1 MKISEKIRALREEK
15 QWSQEEMAAKLDM
28 SRNGY
33 AKIELGKTKPN
44 IDKLLKIAQ
53 LLDVEISDLFQS
65 DEKNVLVFMN
75 SENLH
80 ENIQQIGNYY
90 RDSADFAA
98 EQEKLLMIIQHKDE
112 IIAQQNREL
121 ATLEKLVASLEL
133 RLKEQ

>member
-1 MKISEKIRALREEK
+1 MKISEKIRTLREEK

-53 LLDVEISDLFQS
+53 LLDVEISDLFQA

-121 ATLEKLVASLEL
+121 ATLDKLVASLEL

>member
-1 MKISEKIRALREEK
+1 MKISEKIRALHEQK
-15 QWSQEEMAAKLDM
+15 QWSQEEMAEKLGM

-33 AKIELGKTKPN
+33 AKIELGKTKPS
-44 IDKLLKIAQ
+44 I
-53 LLDVEISDLFQS
+53 
-65 DEKNVLVFMN
+65 
-75 SENLH
+75 H

>member
-53 LLDVEISDLFQS
+53 LLDVEISDLFQA

-112 IIAQQNREL
+112 IIAQQNREW
-121 ATLEKLVASLEL
+121 ATLEKLVTSLEL

>member
-53 LLDVEISDLFQS
+53 LLDVEISDLFQA
-65 DEKNVLVFMN
+65 DEKNVLFFMN

>member
-53 LLDVEISDLFQS
+53 LLDVEISDLFQA

-121 ATLEKLVASLEL
+121 ATLEKLVTSLEL

>member
-53 LLDVEISDLFQS
+53 LLDVEISDLFQA

-112 IIAQQNREL
+112 IITQQNREW
-121 ATLEKLVASLEL
+121 ATLEKLVTSLEL

>member
-33 AKIELGKTKPN
+33 DKIELGKTKPN

-53 LLDVEISDLFQS
+53 LLDVEISDLFQA

-121 ATLEKLVASLEL
+121 ATLEKLVTSLEL

>member
-1 MKISEKIRALREEK
+1 MKISEKIRTLREEK

-53 LLDVEISDLFQS
+53 LLDVEISDLFQA

>member
-53 LLDVEISDLFQS
+53 LLDVEISDLFQA
-65 DEKNVLVFMN
+65 DEKNVWVFMN
-75 SENLH
+75 SEHLH

>member
-53 LLDVEISDLFQS
+53 LLDVEISDLFQA
-65 DEKNVLVFMN
+65 DEKNVWVFMN

-121 ATLEKLVASLEL
+121 ATLEKLVTSLEL

>member
-1 MKISEKIRALREEK
+1 
-15 QWSQEEMAAKLDM
+15 MAAKLDM

-53 LLDVEISDLFQS
+53 LLDVEISDLFQA

-121 ATLEKLVASLEL
+121 ATLEKLVTSLEL

>member
-53 LLDVEISDLFQS
+53 LLDVEISDLFQA

-75 SENLH
+75 SEHLH
-80 ENIQQIGNYY
+80 ENSKQIGNYY

-121 ATLEKLVASLEL
+121 ATLEKLVTSLEL

>member
-53 LLDVEISDLFQS
+53 LLDVEISDLFQA